1 MKIFRFNKRFIN
13 TNRIPKIDTVIFN
26 LYDTIVVPKTKY
38 LSAPIQSFVSTFE
51 QLDYDTYNNEFIRIL
66 NKYRNFSNYEIL
78 VYLLNDSDMNI
89 LYKKKNPYIY
99 YDYYNMYQLY
109 LRNYSVILQ
118 NRNYTMLEPSLLQTI
133 KTLQNQ
139 GIQNFTGVSDL
150 NFEMTSII
158 LTQMKQQ
165 GLELKY
171 VMSNYNTNISK
182 QINNIIKKT
191 KTKPENC
198 IIVSN
203 KLNDIIEAKK
213 ELVYSVG
220 LVKNVKPLEFIVCE
234 TDYLIDNI
242 GQLPYI
248 VSKIKLEL

>member
-13 TNRIPKIDTVIFN
+13 THRIQKIDTVIFN
-26 LYDTIVVPKTKY
+26 LYDTIVVPKKNY
-38 LSAPIQSFVSTFE
+38 LLAPIQSFVSTFE
-51 QLDYDTYNNEFIRIL
+51 QLDYDTYNSEFIRIV

-78 VYLLNDSDMNI
+78 VHLLNDNDMNI
-89 LYKKKNPYIY
+89 LYKFNKPYIY
-99 YDYYNMYQLY
+99 YDYNNMYQLY
-109 LRNYSVILQ
+109 LENYAVILQ
-118 NRNYTMLEPSLLQTI
+118 NRNYTMLDPALLQTI

-150 NFEMTSII
+150 DFEMTSII
-158 LTQMKQQ
+158 LNQMKQQ

-171 VMSNYNTNISK
+171 TMSNK
-182 QINNIIKKT
+182 EINNIIKKT
-191 KTKPENC
+191 KTKPGNC
-198 IIVSN
+198 LIVSN

-213 ELVYSVG
+213 ELVYIVG

-234 TDYLIDNI
+234 TDYIIDNI

-248 VSKIKLEL
+248 VSKINFYL